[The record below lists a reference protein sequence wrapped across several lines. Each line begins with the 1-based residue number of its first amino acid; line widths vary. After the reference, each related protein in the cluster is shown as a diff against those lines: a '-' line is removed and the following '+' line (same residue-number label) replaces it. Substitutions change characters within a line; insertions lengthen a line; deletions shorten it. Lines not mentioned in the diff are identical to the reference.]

1 MSVADAR
8 RWANRLRAPWKPP
21 EQRAGGRSG
30 QPVEQKG
37 PKENSLGRDACRST
51 TTSYTSRGEAKK
63 SGRSRA
69 TSPRRVAAGARSS
82 HPPWERPPQER
93 TAKRRAIVQRP
104 RKDTHHVYRQQAT
117 ARARRCV
124 GGGQSLPA
132 PPPRSTKKEEEKQEP
147 ATRPRT
153 TTTTTTPTAKRKK
166 ESPPRSAVGRVRPTS
181 PASRAN
187 RRETRK

>member
-1 MSVADAR
+1 MADAR